1 MCRAAAARARRVR
14 ARCALKTGQ
23 VTLAELLE
31 AAGDDPALER
41 MRVRDLLLAL
51 PRVGSTIANRVLD
64 DVGVAD
70 SRRLAACP
78 SGSAVSC
85 SRDSAEN
92 WAWSVAAWVHAA
104 SSSSRRLVG
113 GGHGHQKGDAWQART
128 YARDADGVRR
138 QVRAQIATKAVVR
151 QSLARALSGRT
162 RPPTGLLGPP
172 TTVD

>member
-113 GGHGHQKGDAWQART
+113 GGHGHQKGDAW
-128 YARDADGVRR
+128 
-138 QVRAQIATKAVVR
+138 
-151 QSLARALSGRT
+151 
-162 RPPTGLLGPP
+162 
-172 TTVD
+172 